1 MYHQGMG
8 KDPKIIRTDMG
19 NGLTTLVPYGIS
31 ADVSDDAQKLSNYY
45 SKLARSFKGR
55 QHRRAK

>member
-1 MYHQGMG
+1 MG

-31 ADVSDDAQKLSNYY
+31 VDVSDEARRLNTFY
-45 SKLARSFKGR
+45 SKLARTFKGR
-55 QHRRAK
+55 THRRAK

>member
-1 MYHQGMG
+1 MG

-31 ADVSDDAQKLSNYY
+31 VDVSADAQKLSNYV
-45 SKLARSFKGR
+45 SKLARAKGR
-55 QHRRAK
+55 PLHPRRK

>member
-1 MYHQGMG
+1 MG

-31 ADVSDDAQKLSNYY
+31 ADVSVEARQLSNYY
-45 SKLARSFKGR
+45 SKLARSYKAR
-55 QHRRAK
+55 HHRRAK

>member
-1 MYHQGMG
+1 MG
-8 KDPKIIRTDMG
+8 KGPKIIRTDMG

-31 ADVSDDAQKLSNYY
+31 ADVSDDARQLSNFY

-55 QHRRAK
+55 QHRRTK

>member
-1 MYHQGMG
+1 MG
-8 KDPKIIRTDMG
+8 KVPKIIRTDMG

-31 ADVSDDAQKLSNYY
+31 VDVSDEARRLSTYY

-55 QHRRAK
+55 HRRDK